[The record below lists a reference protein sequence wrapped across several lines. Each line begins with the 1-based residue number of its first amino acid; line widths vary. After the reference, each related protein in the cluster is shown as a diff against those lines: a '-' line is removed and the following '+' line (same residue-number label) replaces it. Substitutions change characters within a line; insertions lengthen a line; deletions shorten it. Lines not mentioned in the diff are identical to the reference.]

1 MPIKTKGQ
9 SMMNLKSLLLLSL
22 TLCTACLSG
31 CQTADQQAASE
42 PAMFEEYEKALALD
56 WQTEMA
62 DSCTEDWQQQWF
74 LDGKKATVENT
85 PEGMIYTAGPTNKDN
100 DSHAVLWTKKEFEG
114 NIKIEFDYMRLDDVF
129 CNVNLLYIQATGI
142 GEGPYDKDIS
152 KWSELRES
160 PAMGIYLRN
169 MNLYHISYAA
179 IREKNPPDQQ
189 HYVRARYYPVTLSEE
204 SHGTDYEPDYWNP
217 GVFMTGKEYR
227 VTAIKTEKYLFMH
240 VTGDGKERLFSWDH
254 TRFPLITEGR
264 VGIRHMA
271 MRSSRYA
278 NVEIATSHSG
288 K

>member
-1 MPIKTKGQ
+1 MTDLKTCFRPVRIA
-9 SMMNLKSLLLLSL
+9 LCTALLLS
-22 TLCTACLSG
+22 ASV
-31 CQTADQQAASE
+31 AAE
-42 PAMFEEYEKALALD
+42 DHTPDPKMMEEYQKALARD
-56 WQTEMA
+56 WQTEFS
-62 DSCTEDWQQQWF
+62 DSCTGDWQEQWF

-129 CNVNLLYIQATGI
+129 CNVNLLYILATGI

-160 PAMGIYLRN
+160 PAMRIYLRH

-189 HYVRARYYPVTLSEE
+189 HYVRARYYPVTLVKKR
-204 SHGTDYEPDYWNP
+204 HGTDYEPDYWNP
-217 GVFMTGKEYR
+217 GVFLTGKEYH

-278 NVEIATSHSG
+278 NVEMATCPSS